1 MAPIVLNSLREWK
14 LTCPKGELGLVFPT
28 GVGGVE
34 SHSNMMSRG
43 FEPLQMAASV
53 TELKP
58 VLDGDKPVLDDAG
71 KPQIIAMAKYGIHA
85 LRHACASLWIERG
98 MNPKRIQKL
107 MGHSTIQLTF
117 DRYGHLFKDSDADRR
132 AAEDIQARLL
142 GS

>member
-1 MAPIVLNSLREWK
+1 M
-14 LTCPKGELGLVFPT
+14 
-28 GVGGVE
+28 
-34 SHSNMMSRG
+34 
-43 FEPLQMAASV
+43 
-53 TELKP
+53 
-58 VLDGDKPVLDDAG
+58 LDGDKPVLDDAG

-117 DRYGHLFKDSDADRR
+117 DRYGRLFKDSDADRR